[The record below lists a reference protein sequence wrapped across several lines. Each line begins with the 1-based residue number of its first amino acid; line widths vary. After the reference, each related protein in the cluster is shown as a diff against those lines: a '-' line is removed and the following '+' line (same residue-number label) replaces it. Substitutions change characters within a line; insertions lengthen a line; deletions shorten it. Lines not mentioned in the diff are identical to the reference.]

1 MWEIWKE
8 EVYKI
13 ACRKIIWLGLFL
25 LLLFVSMR
33 LFAEKSN
40 YTVTIDGQVYRG
52 QEAIDQDR
60 ALTAKYA
67 GILTEA
73 KVQQI
78 YHDFGFY
85 YYDEARDVSA
95 GNFCNEYITNKMTN
109 YNYIDPEHAE
119 TVQFLQGDAWEQN
132 AAPLLKGNI
141 QFDYTY
147 GWNDLK
153 ETHSLL
159 MIMAL
164 LVIFIIGISPVYSE
178 EYTLKTADILL
189 TTQRGKKNGIWM
201 KITAALFLTAA
212 VYCIFSLYLWLIY
225 RIVYGTQGL
234 DASPV
239 LIGIGMTPD
248 GFCPADIR
256 GFFQLSFVLGLTGV
270 LLLTSIT
277 LAISA
282 LCRNAFLTV
291 VISLA
296 IFFVPYVW
304 MNVLAVMFPLLFH
317 TDLSKAVSHFMVSM
331 PFYLPVN
338 WGFNFSI
345 KQLGMHGGIAAAVGI
360 FSAVLGYWKYRNY
373 QG

>member
-1 MWEIWKE
+1 MWRIWKE
-8 EVYKI
+8 EVCKI
-13 ACRKIIWLGLFL
+13 ASHKIIWLGLLL
-25 LLLFVSMR
+25 LLLFVTMR
-33 LFAEKSN
+33 LFMERGN
-40 YTVTIDGQVYRG
+40 YSVTIDGQVYRG
-52 QEAIDQDR
+52 QEAIDRDR
-60 ALTAKYA
+60 ALTAEYA
-67 GILTEA
+67 GILTEE
-73 KVQQI
+73 KVQRI

-85 YYDEARDVSA
+85 YYDEARDVST
-95 GNFCNEYITNKMTN
+95 GNFCNEYITRKMTN
-109 YNYIDPEHAE
+109 YNHLDSENAE

-153 ETHSLL
+153 EIHSIL
-159 MIMAL
+159 MVL
-164 LVIFIIGISPVYSE
+164 SLFVIFIIGISPVYSE

-201 KITAALFLTAA
+201 KVTAALFLATA
-212 VYCIFSLYLWLIY
+212 VYCIFSAYLWLIY

-239 LIGIGMTPD
+239 LIGIEMTE

-256 GFFQLSFVLGLTGV
+256 GFFQLSFALGITGV

-277 LAISA
+277 LAVSA

-291 VISLA
+291 VASLA
-296 IFFVPYVW
+296 MFFVPYVW
-304 MNVLAVMFPLLFH
+304 MNVLAMMLSPLLSS
-317 TDLSKAVSHFMVSM
+317 DLTRTVSHFMVSM

-338 WGFNFSI
+338 WGFGFSAE
-345 KQLGMHGGIAAAVGI
+345 QLGIHVGIAAGAGSI
-360 FSAVLGYWKYRNY
+360 SAVLGYWKFRNY

>member
-1 MWEIWKE
+1 MWRIWKE
-8 EVYKI
+8 EVCKI
-13 ACRKIIWLGLFL
+13 ASRKIIWLGLL
-25 LLLFVSMR
+25 ILLLFVTMR
-33 LFAEKSN
+33 LFAERGN
-40 YTVTIDGQVYRG
+40 YSATIDGQVYRG
-52 QEAIDQDR
+52 QEAIDRDR
-60 ALTAKYA
+60 ALTAEYA
-67 GILTEA
+67 GILTEE

-85 YYDEARDVSA
+85 SYDEVRDVST
-95 GNFCNEYITNKMTN
+95 GNFCNEYITRKMTN
-109 YNYIDPEHAE
+109 YNDIDSENAE
-119 TVQFLQGDAWEQN
+119 TIQFLQGDAWQQN

-153 ETHSLL
+153 ETHSIL
-159 MIMAL
+159 MVMAL
-164 LVIFIIGISPVYSE
+164 FAICIIGMSPVYSE
-178 EYTLKTADILL
+178 EYILKTANILL
-189 TTQRGKKNGIWM
+189 TTQRGKKKGIWM
-201 KITAALFLTAA
+201 KITAALFLAA
-212 VYCIFSLYLWLIY
+212 VVYCIFSVYLWLIY

-239 LIGIGMTPD
+239 LIGIGMTPE

-256 GFFQLSFVLGLTGV
+256 GFFRLSFALGLAGV

-277 LAISA
+277 LAVSA

-304 MNVLAVMFPLLFH
+304 MNVLAIMLSPLFRS
-317 TDLSKAVSHFMVSM
+317 DLTKIVSHFMVSM

-338 WGFNFSI
+338 WGFGFSAG
-345 KQLGMHGGIAAAVGI
+345 QLGMHVGIAAGAGMI
-360 FSAVLGYWKYRNY
+360 SAVLGYWKFRNY

>member
-1 MWEIWKE
+1 MWRIWKE

-13 ACRKIIWLGLFL
+13 ASQKILWLGLLL
-25 LLLFVSMR
+25 LLLFVTMR
-33 LFAEKSN
+33 LFTERNHYSA
-40 YTVTIDGQVYRG
+40 TIDGQVYRG

-67 GILTEA
+67 GILTED
-73 KVQQI
+73 KVRQI
-78 YHDFGFY
+78 YDDFGFY
-85 YYDEARDVSA
+85 NYDEAKDIST
-95 GNFCNEYITNKMTN
+95 GNFCSEYMTRKMTN
-109 YNYIDPEHAE
+109 YNQIDPENAE
-119 TVQFLQGDAWEQN
+119 TVRFLEGDAWEQN
-132 AAPLLKGNI
+132 AAPLLKGTVR
-141 QFDYTY
+141 FDYTY

-153 ETHSLL
+153 ETYSFL
-159 MIMAL
+159 MVMAL
-164 LVIFIIGISPVYSE
+164 FIIFIIGISPVYSE

-201 KITAALFLTAA
+201 KVTAALFLATA
-212 VYCIFSLYLWLIY
+212 VYCVFSAYLWLIY

-239 LIGIGMTPD
+239 LIEIGMTG

-256 GFFQLSFVLGLTGV
+256 GFFRLSFALGLAGV

-277 LAISA
+277 LAVSA
-282 LCRNAFLTV
+282 LCRNAFFTV

-296 IFFVPYVW
+296 MFFVPYVW
-304 MNVLAVMFPLLFH
+304 MNILAMMLSPLFDS
-317 TDLSKAVSHFMVSM
+317 DLTRTVSHFMVSM

-338 WGFNFSI
+338 WGFGFSAE
-345 KQLGMHGGIAAAVGI
+345 QLGIHVVIAAGAGMI
-360 FSAVLGYWKYRNY
+360 SMVLGYWKFRNY